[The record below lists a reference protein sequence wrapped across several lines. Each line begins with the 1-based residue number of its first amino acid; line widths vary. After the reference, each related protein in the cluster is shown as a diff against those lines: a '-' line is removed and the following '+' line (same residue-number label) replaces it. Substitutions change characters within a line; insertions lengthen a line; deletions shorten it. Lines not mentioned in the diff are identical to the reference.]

1 MYQGRTMF
9 VIPFS
14 MGPVG
19 SPLSKIGV
27 QLTDSAYVVVSMRIM
42 TRIGDKVLEA
52 LGDNAFVKCVH
63 SVGRPL
69 PTTGNY
75 LSYP

>member
-1 MYQGRTMF
+1 MY

-27 QLTDSAYVVVSMRIM
+27 QLTDSAYVVASMRVM
-42 TRIGDKVLEA
+42 TRIGSRVLDSLKDGE
-52 LGDNAFVKCVH
+52 FIKCLH
-63 SVGRPL
+63 SVGRPI
-69 PTTGNY
+69 TSG
-75 LSYP
+75 LSGKSVRQTSS